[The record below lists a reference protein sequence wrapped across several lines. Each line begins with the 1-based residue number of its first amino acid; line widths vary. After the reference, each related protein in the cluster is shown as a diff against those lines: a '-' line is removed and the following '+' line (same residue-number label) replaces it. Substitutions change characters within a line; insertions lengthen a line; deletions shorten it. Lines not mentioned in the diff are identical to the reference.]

1 MSKTYIVTAEIE
13 LEVLDCNSEEEAI
26 DHAQWRVDQ
35 GLEIDFHAEEV
46 VRKTSEKNVYDVE
59 DYFYDV
65 GEYSYDVEEYSQD
78 VRRYEVRS
86 NIKLTEYEVQQ
97 VYYEVNINKSGDISN
112 DLQKIIEWDTLRPT
126 KLTEDEIKKAKV
138 SCKFIDTEYGDD
150 CQVDIDG
157 DLEVT

>member
-46 VRKTSEKNVYDVE
+46 VRKMREKYVYNVQ
-59 DYFYDV
+59 
-65 GEYSYDVEEYSQD
+65 EYSQD
-78 VRRYEVRS
+78 LRRYEVRS
-86 NIKLTEYEVQQ
+86 NIKLTHYEVEQAFC
-97 VYYEVNINKSGDISN
+97 EVNINKSGDISN
-112 DLQKIIEWDTLRPT
+112 DLQKIIEWDTLRLT

-150 CQVDIDG
+150 CQVGIDG

>member
-46 VRKTSEKNVYDVE
+46 VRKLRKLYV
-59 DYFYDV
+59 
-65 GEYSYDVEEYSQD
+65 YDVEEYSQD
-78 VRRYEVRS
+78 VRRYKVRS
-86 NIKLTEYEVQQ
+86 SIKLTDYEVRQ
-97 VYYEVNINKSGDISN
+97 VYSEVNINKAGDISN
-112 DLQKIIEWDTLRPT
+112 DLQKIIEWDTLRLT

>member
-46 VRKTSEKNVYDVE
+46 VRKLRKLYV
-59 DYFYDV
+59 
-65 GEYSYDVEEYSQD
+65 YDVEEYSQD
-78 VRRYEVRS
+78 VRRYKVRS
-86 NIKLTEYEVQQ
+86 SIKLTDYEVRQ
-97 VYYEVNINKSGDISN
+97 VYSEVNINKAGDISN
-112 DLQKIIEWDTLRPT
+112 DLQNFIEWDTDRLT

-138 SCKFIDTEYGDD
+138 SCRFIDTEYGDD
-150 CQVDIDG
+150 CQVNIDG